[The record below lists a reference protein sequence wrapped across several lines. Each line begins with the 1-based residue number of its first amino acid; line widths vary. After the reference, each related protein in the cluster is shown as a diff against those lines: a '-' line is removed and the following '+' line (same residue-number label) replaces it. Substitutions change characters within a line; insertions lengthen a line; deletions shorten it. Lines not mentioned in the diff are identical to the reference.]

1 MPYISSSGMVSDS
14 NISHAPCHGT
24 VCVFE
29 TSIRLLS
36 HDLTAP
42 LSAADEILDFQR
54 SKLTKLGSSSA
65 SHYVS
70 FPPSHAV
77 DGRSETAFRSPGSLC

>member
-1 MPYISSSGMVSDS
+1 MPYISSSGIVSDS

-29 TSIRLLS
+29 TSIRLLL
-36 HDLTAP
+36 HDLTIP
-42 LSAADEILDFQR
+42 VSATVEILESQR
-54 SKLTKLGSSSA
+54 SRSTKLGSSSA

>member
-1 MPYISSSGMVSDS
+1 MPYISSSGIVLDSD
-14 NISHAPCHGT
+14 ISRAPCHGT

-29 TSIRLLS
+29 TSIKLLL
-36 HDLTAP
+36 HDLTTP
-42 LSAADEILDFQR
+42 VSAAVEILEFQR
-54 SKLTKLGSSSA
+54 SRSTKLGSSST
-65 SHYVS
+65 SHYVN

>member
-1 MPYISSSGMVSDS
+1 MPYISFSGIVSDS

-29 TSIRLLS
+29 TSIRLLP
-36 HDLTAP
+36 HDFTTP
-42 LSAADEILDFQR
+42 VSAAVEILESQR
-54 SKLTKLGSSSA
+54 SRSTKLGSSSA

>member
-1 MPYISSSGMVSDS
+1 MPYISSSGIVSDS

-29 TSIRLLS
+29 TSIRLLL
-36 HDLTAP
+36 HDLTTP
-42 LSAADEILDFQR
+42 ISAAVEILEFQR
-54 SKLTKLGSSSA
+54 SRSTRLGSNSA

-70 FPPSHAV
+70 YPPSHAV